1 MIAVTVALLSACESA
16 PPNAPPKPSPIAEMS
31 PNLPGVAWV
40 GGYWHWDGSQWVW
53 IAGHIAPKL

>member
-1 MIAVTVALLSACESA
+1 MALLSACESA